1 MEEAFRRLNGL
12 NPQDSFSDH
21 HHRKCSSA
29 ANKRAS
35 RDNGAGGIRYRG
47 VRRRPWGRY
56 AAEIRDPL
64 SKERRWL
71 GTFDTAEE
79 AACAYDC
86 AARAMRGLKART
98 NFVYPNPTSS
108 LYSLPYNLLP
118 PSINFPQQSQTTSSV
133 NVNKS
138 LHNHYHVGA
147 SNWFN
152 PRPCCS
158 THHHRN
164 STSNMIMH
172 PSMVPPSSSSSSS
185 YTCATCTCRR
195 GCCLMNSSSGGGT
208 NSSASVSMTSTTHQN
223 GKMTKSGDCE
233 AVGEFG
239 FFPRESS
246 DSGLLEEIVHK
257 FMFTSKPKKLE
268 TTPELPPKIQPQ
280 SQLVPD
286 PTFVSASQCY
296 YETKKEKSGVYN
308 LYNDQGFLPM
318 QQQQQFEGFDDE
330 QAMHLGKGQQFMMN
344 HADFSVTQ
352 DLVRYQE
359 IFNAFAA
366 SVQNA

>member
-1 MEEAFRRLNGL
+1 MEEAFRRLNGC
-12 NPQDSFSDH
+12 NPQDSSSDH
-21 HHRKCSSA
+21 HLRKCSSA
-29 ANKRAS
+29 TNKRAS
-35 RDNGAGGIRYRG
+35 KDNGAGGIKYRG

-98 NFVYPNPTSS
+98 NFVYPNLISS

-118 PSINFPQQSQTTSSV
+118 PSVNFPKQSQTTSSV
-133 NVNKS
+133 NVNNN
-138 LHNHYHVGA
+138 LHNNHHVGA
-147 SNWFN
+147 SNWSN
-152 PRPCCS
+152 PRPCS
-158 THHHRN
+158 THPLRN
-164 STSNMIMH
+164 PTSNMIMH
-172 PSMVPPSSSSSSS
+172 PSVVPPSPSLSS
-185 YTCATCTCRR
+185 YTCATCTCHR

-208 NSSASVSMTSTTHQN
+208 NSSASVSMTTTTHQN
-223 GKMTKSGDCE
+223 GIMTKTGDCE
-233 AVGEFG
+233 AVGQFG
-239 FFPRESS
+239 LIPRESS

-257 FMFTSKPKKLE
+257 FMLTSKPKKLE
-268 TTPELPPKIQPQ
+268 TTPELPPQSQPQ
-280 SQLVPD
+280 PHLVPD
-286 PTFVSASQCY
+286 PTFVSASQCH
-296 YETKKEKSGVYN
+296 YETN
-308 LYNDQGFLPM
+308 LDNDQGFLPM
-318 QQQQQFEGFDDE
+318 QQQQFEGFDHE
-330 QAMHLGKGQQFMMN
+330 QAMHLGNGQQFMMN